1 MEKLPKLESDTENQA
16 KVVDHIKGLLSDIVT
31 NTIVGDET
39 ETKDKEGEKLNV
51 FTRRHFYYFL

>member
-31 NTIVGDET
+31 NTIVEDET
-39 ETKDKEGEKLNV
+39 ETKDKEGEK
-51 FTRRHFYYFL
+51 